1 MNQNLDKLGAYSRVS
16 DVIETGNAFLFDV
29 QGPDAKTYFAK
40 VPKNLE
46 ASSSAA
52 RQFSSVARHLK
63 KINSEFINKVI
74 DSGDESS
81 SGLYFMILEKVENA
95 KTLEQFVNA
104 ENEASSSY
112 LKHILQVWYNCT
124 EALDLAASKNIFHK
138 DLHPHNILINQ
149 ERKPV
154 IIDFLS

>member
-1 MNQNLDKLGAYSRVS
+1 MVKSGMDKLGAYTRIGEIS
-16 DVIETGNAFLFDV
+16 ETGNAFLFDV

-46 ASSSAA
+46 ASGSAA

-81 SGLYFMILEKVENA
+81 AGLYFMILEKIEGA
-95 KTLEQFVNA
+95 KTLEQFV
-104 ENEASSSY
+104 
-112 LKHILQVWYNCT
+112 
-124 EALDLAASKNIFHK
+124 
-138 DLHPHNILINQ
+138 
-149 ERKPV
+149 
-154 IIDFLS
+154 